1 MTNNIEWILHNQH
14 FKNSNKKKN
23 EVYSGFIYSAP
34 SSMVKTYRLGF
45 CFDYWFLHQ
54 IAKKHFFFFLAAIIY
69 WQKPMDCHIITLSN
83 RGSKDFEPALE
94 TSNVIKYF
102 LFDLLKQKNLS
113 NLNRA
118 QMGFFVWPYWYY
130 WYETRNIE
138 WGSKE
143 KRIERKQDFY
153 LFIFC

>member
-1 MTNNIEWILHNQH
+1 MKSTQFLYIVLHLQWLKLIAWV
-14 FKNSNKKKN
+14 F
-23 EVYSGFIYSAP
+23 VL
-34 SSMVKTYRLGF
+34 KTDF
-45 CFDYWFLHQ
+45 CIKLQ
-54 IAKKHFFFFLAAIIY
+54 RNTFFFLAAIIY
-69 WQKPMDCHIITLSN
+69 WQKPMVCHIITLSN

>member
-1 MTNNIEWILHNQH
+1 MKSTQVLYIVLHLQWLKLIAWV
-14 FKNSNKKKN
+14 F
-23 EVYSGFIYSAP
+23 VL
-34 SSMVKTYRLGF
+34 KTDF
-45 CFDYWFLHQ
+45 CIKLQ
-54 IAKKHFFFFLAAIIY
+54 RNTFFFLAAIIY

-143 KRIERKQDFY
+143 KRIERKQNFY

>member
-1 MTNNIEWILHNQH
+1 MKSTQVLYIVLHLQWLKLIAWV
-14 FKNSNKKKN
+14 F
-23 EVYSGFIYSAP
+23 VLI
-34 SSMVKTYRLGF
+34 TDF
-45 CFDYWFLHQ
+45 CIKLQ
-54 IAKKHFFFFLAAIIY
+54 RNTFFFLAAIIY

-143 KRIERKQDFY
+143 KRIERKQNFY

>member
-1 MTNNIEWILHNQH
+1 MKSTQVLYIVLHLQWLKLIAWV
-14 FKNSNKKKN
+14 F
-23 EVYSGFIYSAP
+23 VLI
-34 SSMVKTYRLGF
+34 TDF
-45 CFDYWFLHQ
+45 CIKLQ
-54 IAKKHFFFFLAAIIY
+54 RNTFFFLAAIIY